1 MDSWGKLT
9 AQTEPQASSWGRGRK
24 LEKPVGVGTR
34 LGGGL
39 LEAQGLFPWLR
50 HTPLTEPFLL
60 LTL

>member
-34 LGGGL
+34 LGEGG
-39 LEAQGLFPWLR
+39 FWKLR
-50 HTPLTEPFLL
+50 ACSLGYVTHPSLSPSSC
-60 LTL
+60 